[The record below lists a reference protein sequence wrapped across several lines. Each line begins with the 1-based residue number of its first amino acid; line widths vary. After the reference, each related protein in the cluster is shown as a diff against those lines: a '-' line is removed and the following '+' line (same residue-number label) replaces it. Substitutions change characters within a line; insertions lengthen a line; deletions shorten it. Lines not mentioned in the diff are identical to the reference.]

1 MKDLGRRRWL
11 GVWVTLTAFAGF
23 GLSAPQAKSADAAVG
38 AAMRDCSDAC
48 PEMVRVPAGRFLMGS
63 PASEARRDLDESPLH
78 EVDIRR
84 GFWVGRYAVT
94 VGEFAAF
101 VKATGFD
108 TGGRC
113 NEKAGLSWRDPGYPV
128 SDTSPV
134 VCVDY
139 ADAVAYTTWLSKK
152 TAHRYRLLSE
162 AEYEYVDRAGSR
174 TAYWWGP
181 EVGVGHANCKNC
193 GSAWDNTRTAP
204 VGSFPPNP
212 FGLYDTKGNVYQ
224 WVADCWNPRYDNA
237 RGDGAPNMNGDCTR
251 RGLRGGGW
259 GSPAE
264 HVRAAF
270 RLADPFGNRYDN
282 MGFRVA
288 RDLH

>member
-1 MKDLGRRRWL
+1 MLAVVG
-11 GVWVTLTAFAGF
+11 
-23 GLSAPQAKSADAAVG
+23 AVG
-38 AAMRDCSDAC
+38 EGASQVEAAPAKQPAAGAVIRDCSDIC
-48 PEMVRVPAGRFLMGS
+48 PQMVLVPPGRFVMGS
-63 PASEARRDLDESPLH
+63 PASEAGRDPLESPLH
-78 EVDIRR
+78 AVKIGRA
-84 GFWVGRYAVT
+84 FWVGKYAVT

-101 VKATGFD
+101 VKDTGFD
-108 TGGRC
+108 TGDRC
-113 NEKAGLSWRDPGYPV
+113 NDKTGVSWRDPGYPV
-128 SDTSPV
+128 SETSPV

-139 ADAVAYTTWLSKK
+139 ADAVAYATWLSNK
-152 TAHRYRLLSE
+152 TGHGYRLLSE
-162 AEYEYVDRAGSR
+162 AEYEYADRAGTR
-174 TAYWWGP
+174 TPYWWGAH
-181 EVGVGHANCKNC
+181 VGADHANCKNC
-193 GSAWDNTRTAP
+193 GSAWDNKRTAP

-224 WVADCWNPRYDNA
+224 WVSDCWSPRYDNA
-237 RGDGAPNMNGDCTR
+237 PGDGSPNMSGDCSR

-288 RDLH
+288 RDLP